1 MANGLAQLYRALSPE
16 QRVAGAG
23 SLLLIVSTAGPFTF
37 VEAAEVLVAL
47 AVLLLI
53 VRRAQ
58 GKRFHLP
65 FGDGTIIALAGIWCA
80 LLVLIRLFERP
91 FAQAVFAFGC
101 CALITAAGIRERSR
115 RPADDMPQTRA
126 YASAARRGGGTAP
139 SPPPRPAGEAKT
151 RPMPSEDATR
161 PIPADQPTR
170 PVPSPGGSP
179 PARGEQRTLPLPTER
194 DDLPD
199 VDEPPELKLPPG
211 DR

>member
-1 MANGLAQLYRALSPE
+1 MAKGLAQLYRALSPE

-23 SLLLIVSTAGPFTF
+23 ALLLIVSTAGPFTF
-37 VEAAEVLVAL
+37 IEAAEVLVAL

-53 VRRAQ
+53 FRRAQ

-65 FGDGTIIALAGIWCA
+65 FGDGTIVALAGIWCA
-80 LLVLIRLFERP
+80 LLVLLRLFERP

-101 CALITAAGIRERSR
+101 CALIVAAGIRERSR

-126 YASAARRGGGTAP
+126 YASAARRGGA
-139 SPPPRPAGEAKT
+139 PPRPADEAKT
-151 RPMPSEDATR
+151 RPMPADERTR
-161 PIPADQPTR
+161 PIPADQPTK
-170 PVPSPGGSP
+170 PTPGNEEPP

-211 DR
+211 DPKG